1 MKKVLIALSIV
12 LAIGGIVAGLYISS
26 DYSFSFIETYKK
38 NFSDNLLNLKI
49 RYEMKKAEKE
59 EQELLAQEEEII
71 NEEIPT
77 GENIT
82 EDVPIEEPL
91 ENEKTQSKPDVEP
104 IRVSYTD
111 LPKKFVTTGEPIALT
126 AAASARFENYQENI
140 LCVVENS
147 IVLYNK
153 KGKILWNVPVQIANP
168 ILRVEGEYILL
179 MEQNGNKVALYKGKK
194 QQFQIETKEKILT
207 GNLSSNGDCAILTEK
222 MYYKGAVEVYNR
234 SGLEIYSRSFGK
246 NNAISVAISDARRL
260 CVSLLSTENGV
271 SSHIVYL
278 DLDKTKE
285 DVTVNYDDC
294 VIFDLDFVG
303 NTLHTFADNQL
314 IALNNNG
321 REIWRRDYPDKTL
334 KLYCDDKE
342 NTRLMLFDGNNNAE
356 ISVINSSGREKRKI
370 TEDIVPDFCDIS
382 NGYILYNGGRSLYL
396 TKLNGTPLAKYV
408 ASRDMK
414 KAYFIDSDNILV
426 VYSQSIEFLHI
437 ENGE

>member
-12 LAIGGIVAGLYISS
+12 LAVGAIVAGLYISS

-49 RYEMKKAEKE
+49 KYEMKKAQKE
-59 EQELLAQEEEII
+59 EQELLAQEQELLNSEEEVIT
-71 NEEIPT
+71 EEIPT
-77 GENIT
+77 
-82 EDVPIEEPL
+82 EEPVVD
-91 ENEKTQSKPDVEP
+91 EKTESKPDVEP
-104 IRVSYTD
+104 TRISYTE
-111 LPKKFVTTGEPIALT
+111 LPKKFVTTGEPIALN
-126 AAASARFENYQENI
+126 AAESARFENYMGNI

-153 KGKILWNVPVQIANP
+153 KSKILWSVPIQISNP
-168 ILRVEGEYILL
+168 VLKVEGEYILL
-179 MEQNGNKVALYKGKK
+179 MEQNGKRVALYKGKK
-194 QQFQIETKEKILT
+194 QQFQIETKEKIMT
-207 GNLSSNGDCAILTEK
+207 GNLSSKGDCAILTEK
-222 MYYKGAVEVYNR
+222 MYYKGAVEVYNK

-246 NNAISVAISDARRL
+246 NSAISVAISDARRL
-260 CVSLLSTENGV
+260 CVSLLSTQNRV
-271 SSHIVYL
+271 SSQIVFL

-285 DVTVNYDDC
+285 DVTVSYDDS

-303 NTLHTFADNQL
+303 NNLHAFADNQL

-321 REIWRRDYPDKTL
+321 RELWRRDYSDKTL
-334 KLYCDDKE
+334 NLYCDDGE
-342 NTRLMLFDGNNNAE
+342 NTRLMLFDSNNSAE
-356 ISVINSSGREKRKI
+356 ISVINTSGREKRKI

-396 TKLNGTPLAKYV
+396 TKSNGTPLAKYV

-414 KAYFIDSDNILV
+414 KAYFIDTDNILV